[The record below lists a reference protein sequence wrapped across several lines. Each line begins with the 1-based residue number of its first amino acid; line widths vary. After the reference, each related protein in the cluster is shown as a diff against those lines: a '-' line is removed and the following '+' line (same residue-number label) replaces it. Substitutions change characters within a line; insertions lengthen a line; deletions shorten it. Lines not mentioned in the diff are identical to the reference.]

1 MRVYFRCFDTELVR
15 LGREE
20 GEAIIMGYIP
30 MMCGDPIAKG
40 NHWSASGGALSS
52 LANRV
57 LSMDFS

>member
-15 LGREE
+15 LGRQE
-20 GEAIIMGYIP
+20 GEAIIMGYNP
-30 MMCGDPIAKG
+30 MMCGHPIAKG
-40 NHWSASGGALSS
+40 NHWSASGGVLSI